1 MDKNTD
7 FSEIFQPHHTDSQ
20 EFSNVSEI
28 YSGRYSALFKAQRAG
43 KWCVLKALKEE
54 FRDVLFY
61 QQLLQKEY
69 HLLHSLDFPY
79 VVSAF
84 EFVEH
89 SPVGGCLVMEYVD
102 GRTWDQFLAA
112 HPTRRQCEKAASEL
126 LDALRYLH
134 GKQIVHK
141 DLKPANI
148 LVTWN
153 GNFVKLIDF
162 GLADS
167 DAYAVLKL
175 KAGTVGFAAPEQ
187 TGAKG
192 KIDCRADLFALG
204 KLFSHP
210 RFPLRYRIVAKRC
223 LRKEVE
229 RRPADVQAVVALL
242 KKLRAAFVGIGV
254 ALLTAVLIF
263 FGARIAYRFSTPE
276 AEFETVEAT
285 PSLVTVAANEDSVS
299 LQNPSL
305 LKKSPTVVAP
315 ASPSVSDAML
325 VVDEVVDN
333 QDVEYSLEEQIWQ
346 ALRDSLNHFK
356 QRFPIAG
363 ITSKEKVVE
372 WYQEASNTFSWTGT
386 VGPMGKLPQDLQG
399 RLSPASNAQSSF
411 PDLYKKNYMLFY
423 DEQVKPLYEQ
433 AQQATVALAK
443 RQEEEFASQLR
454 KAKKQSGTP

>member
-1 MDKNTD
+1 M
-7 FSEIFQPHHTDSQ
+7 
-20 EFSNVSEI
+20 
-28 YSGRYSALFKAQRAG
+28 
-43 KWCVLKALKEE
+43 
-54 FRDVLFY
+54 LFY

-276 AEFETVEAT
+276 TEFETVEST
-285 PSLVTVAANEDSVS
+285 PSSVTVAANEDSVS

-325 VVDEVVDN
+325 VMDEVVDN